1 MGWSNRTRPWIGGH
15 FSVWRAGRDPKEGLI
30 GSAADRSLACGS
42 KPPDAA
48 DDERERE
55 AQQQHERAEDK
66 EALAYTP
73 AIGDAAHDR
82 RDRDRGQSLA
92 GLTQAYD
99 RALLMA
105 AYCPR
110 LHRQD
115 ERLDHPFQ
123 PAADELGQQ

>member
-1 MGWSNRTRPWIGGH
+1 MPAWSQR
-15 FSVWRAGRDPKEGLI
+15 RASI
-30 GSAADRSLACGS
+30 GSAADRSLARGS
-42 KPPDAA
+42 KPTDAA

-55 AQQQHERAEDK
+55 AQQQHERAENE
-66 EALAYTP
+66 EALAHAP
-73 AIGDAAHDR
+73 AIGNTAHDR